1 MKKYLFIFLLFI
13 ALLNAKSQSITL
25 TVVNGSFITSIDT
38 VYLRVVGSL
47 YDLGGVTNKGYSLSG
62 SVISATVNGCST
74 ALSTITPVD
83 EIIKIF
89 PLIQGSYKIKA
100 KLVEY
105 DNFVY
110 PGCYVIKA
118 STSDSLNINVVTY
131 TSLDKNQIELDNVRF
146 YPNPT
151 KNKILIDAGNL
162 NLENAKINIYNSIG
176 QSVFSMDNLKSNQ
189 EINLTELAAGLYYL
203 TIEKKSYQKTIKLF
217 KE

>member
-1 MKKYLFIFLLFI
+1 MKKDIFIFFLLF
-13 ALLNAKSQSITL
+13 ALNSAKSQSITL

-47 YDLGGVTNKGYSLSG
+47 YDLGGVTNKGYSLLG

-110 PGCYVIKA
+110 PGCYVQKA
-118 STSDSLNINVVTY
+118 STVDSLNINVVTY
-131 TSLDKNQIELDNVRF
+131 TGISKNQEVLNNILF

-151 KNKILIDAGNL
+151 KNKILIDAENSD
-162 NLENAKINIYNSIG
+162 LERAKITIYNSIG
-176 QSVFSMDNLKSNQ
+176 QPVFSMDNFKSNQ
-189 EINLTELAAGLYYL
+189 EINLTGLAAGLYY
-203 TIEKKSYQKTIKLF
+203 IKIQKDSYQKTSKLF